1 MSDSAAQSQSGSL
14 DPAGSGPGRQYI
26 LSDDL
31 ARLCLPREFKDAYR
45 KLAYANSICAL
56 FLVVGLVGLKAP
68 KVITKPLSEIIES
81 VPVVFTPPPEQPKQ
95 VTPETPEEPERVT
108 DQPLDTPQVV
118 AVVAAADAAD
128 VAFAVPVQGAV
139 ALAPTARYVPPP
151 PAVTRAPSAPV
162 KFNPETANDTGV
174 YPKPIYPGFA
184 QRNRQQGTVTV
195 EIIVNAEGAVTET
208 VLQKSSGYPL
218 LDEAAVEVVK
228 KRWKFPPG
236 GVRHFIWSAIY
247 KME

>member
-14 DPAGSGPGRQYI
+14 DPAASSAGRQYV

-95 VTPETPEEPERVT
+95 VTPETPEEPEQVT

-162 KFNPETANDTGV
+162 KFNPATANDTGI
-174 YPKPIYPGFA
+174 YPAPTYPGFA
-184 QRNRQQGTVTV
+184 LRNRQQGTVNI
-195 EIIVNAEGAVTET
+195 EIFVSAEGAVTQAL
-208 VLQKSSGYPL
+208 VQKSSGYPT
-218 LDEAAVEVVK
+218 LDEAALEVVQ
-228 KRWKFPPG
+228 KRWRFPAGSP
-236 GVRHFIWSAIY
+236 RHYTWACVFQ
-247 KME
+247 MQ